1 MIWSGGSIDVAMAIA
16 KDRLR
21 LLIARAI
28 ARVRLCL

>member
-1 MIWSGGSIDVAMAIA
+1 MIWSGGSIYVAMAIA
-16 KDRLR
+16 KVILQ